1 MKPCSY
7 SSFFSFV
14 FRALDM
20 LLFDVKNGCCLRT
33 VLRSLL
39 EIVQVD
45 SVDLLTFS

>member
-1 MKPCSY
+1 
-7 SSFFSFV
+7 
-14 FRALDM
+14 M
-20 LLFDVKNGCCLRT
+20 LLFDVKHGFSLLT